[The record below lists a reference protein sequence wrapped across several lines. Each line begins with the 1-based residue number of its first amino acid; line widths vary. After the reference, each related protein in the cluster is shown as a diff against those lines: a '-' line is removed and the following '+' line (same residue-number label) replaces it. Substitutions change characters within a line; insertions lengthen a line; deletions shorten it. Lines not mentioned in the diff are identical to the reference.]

1 MVSTASTQPIAPRPP
16 RIYAVR
22 QYLALHLVTLALLSA
37 CVSTPVYHAAP
48 QRPAAQFA
56 PLLGAQPNSGP
67 NSGPNSRQCL
77 INLGRSQA
85 NFTPL
90 PDQVFGTGCSTIN
103 TVRLAWLRGD
113 DAHLQLANMGPVTC
127 SLASALEGWAR
138 FGVDRAAR
146 QMLGSPLARIDT
158 FGSYSCRNIAGSD
171 RRSGHATANAVDIS
185 AFVLADGHRI
195 AVKAKWSEGTTAE
208 RNFLRVIRTSACRRF
223 ATVLT
228 PDYNAAHQDHFHLE
242 MGTNHLF
249 CH

>member
-1 MVSTASTQPIAPRPP
+1 
-16 RIYAVR
+16 VR
-22 QYLALHLVTLALLSA
+22 RYFALHLVTLALLSA
-37 CVSTPVYHAAP
+37 CVSTPVPHAPP
-48 QRPAAQFA
+48 QRYATQVAPALAARPSAQ
-56 PLLGAQPNSGP
+56 
-67 NSGPNSRQCL
+67 QCL
-77 INLGRSQA
+77 INLGQSQA

-90 PDQVFGTGCSTIN
+90 PDQYFGTGCSTIN

-127 SLASALEGWAR
+127 SLAAALEGWAR

-146 QMLGSPLARIDT
+146 QILGSPLARIDT

-171 RRSGHATANAVDIS
+171 RRSGHATANAVDIA

-195 AVKAKWSEGTTAE
+195 TVKTKWSEGTPAE
-208 RNFLRVIRTSACRRF
+208 RNFLRIIRTSACRRF

-242 MGTNHLF
+242 VGTAHPF

>member
-1 MVSTASTQPIAPRPP
+1 LHV
-16 RIYAVR
+16 V
-22 QYLALHLVTLALLSA
+22 ALSLLSA

-48 QRPAAQFA
+48 QRTAMQSSPALSRNFSTA
-56 PLLGAQPNSGP
+56 PSAH
-67 NSGPNSRQCL
+67 QCL
-77 INLGRSQA
+77 INLGQTQA

-90 PDQVFGTGCSTIN
+90 PDQILGTGCSTIN

-113 DAHLQLANMGPVTC
+113 DAHLQMANMGPVTC
-127 SLASALEGWAR
+127 NLAAALEGWAR

-146 QMLGSPLARIDT
+146 QILGSPLARIDT

-171 RRSGHATANAVDIS
+171 HRSGHATANAVDIA

-195 AVKAKWSEGTTAE
+195 TVKAQWSDGTPAE
-208 RNFLRVIRTSACRRF
+208 RNFLRIIRTSACRRF

-228 PDYNAAHQDHFHLE
+228 PDYNAAHHDHFHLE
-242 MGTNHLF
+242 VGTAHPF

>member
-1 MVSTASTQPIAPRPP
+1 MVSIASTQPLAPRPA
-16 RIYAVR
+16 RTRAVR

-37 CVSTPVYHAAP
+37 CVSTPAYHAAP

-56 PLLGAQPNSGP
+56 PPLGIQPNSG
-67 NSGPNSRQCL
+67 SNSRQCL
-77 INLGRSQA
+77 INLGQSQA

-90 PDQVFGTGCSTIN
+90 PDQYFGTGCSTIN

-146 QMLGSPLARIDT
+146 QMLASPLARIET

-171 RRSGHATANAVDIS
+171 RRSGHATANAVDIA
-185 AFVLADGHRI
+185 AFVLADGRRI
-195 AVKAKWSEGTTAE
+195 AVKAKWSEGTFAE
-208 RNFLRVIRTSACRRF
+208 RNFLRVVRISACRRF

-228 PDYNAAHQDHFHLE
+228 PDFNAAHQDHFHLE
-242 MGTNHLF
+242 VGTAHPF